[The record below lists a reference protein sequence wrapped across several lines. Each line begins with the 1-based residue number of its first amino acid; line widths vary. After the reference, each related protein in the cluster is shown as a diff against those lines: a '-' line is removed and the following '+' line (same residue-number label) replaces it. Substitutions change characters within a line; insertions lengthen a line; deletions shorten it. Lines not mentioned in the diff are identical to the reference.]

1 MISYLE
7 GKVIAS
13 DERSLIIQAGTL
25 GWRVFCG
32 EATLTKLRKKEE
44 RVSLFTHLHSR
55 EDLQELYG
63 FSTYE
68 ELRLFELL
76 LTVSGVGPRS
86 AQLVLDSLSLEVVLG
101 AIQAKKSEVFT
112 RVPGIG
118 AKLSQKIIIDLEPR
132 LKLSG
137 FTAGAL
143 PESFEEERDAVDA
156 LRSLGYSRQE
166 AKAALEKVSDET
178 KGVSQRVE
186 EALKVLGRG
195 RHG

>member
-32 EATLTKLRKKEE
+32 ETTLAKVRKNEE
-44 RVSLFTHLHSR
+44 RASLFTHLHSR

-63 FSTYE
+63 FLSYN

-86 AQLVLDSLSLEVVLG
+86 AQLIIDSLSAETVVG

-112 RVPGIG
+112 SVSGIG

-132 LKLSG
+132 LKLLG
-137 FTAGAL
+137 LTAGTL
-143 PESFEEERDAVDA
+143 PQSFEEERDAIDA
-156 LRSLGYSRQE
+156 LRSLGYSRNE
-166 AKAALEKVSDET
+166 AKAALEKVSEET
-178 KGVSQRVE
+178 HGVSQRVE